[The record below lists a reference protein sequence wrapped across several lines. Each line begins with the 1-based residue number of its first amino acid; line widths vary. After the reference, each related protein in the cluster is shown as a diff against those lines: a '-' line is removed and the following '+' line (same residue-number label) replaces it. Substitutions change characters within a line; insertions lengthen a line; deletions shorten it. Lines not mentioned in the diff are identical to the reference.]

1 MQGEMV
7 LRSRMWWQEVV
18 PGDWYVFG
26 MPESLVK
33 ERYLALLA
41 ALEELSTRGPM
52 ATLSDITAQLKAVGY
67 HDPLP
72 EAELRALLDQL
83 LAWKFAEP
91 FHDYAAPLRSL
102 QGLSARE
109 EAWAL
114 TQRGRGVV
122 AAVRTAVV
130 DVVRALQLPSRLLDG
145 VQDTLREILGHLKDD
160 HGRLPGDLEDVRTRI
175 DELQRV
181 TADFYA
187 ALARMV
193 QSDVTDN
200 DVFGDNRDRVVEA
213 LRQFPREYGRGLP
226 RVEAALAEL
235 REAGF
240 ARTVEAAAGHAGLL
254 DVADQQHWIDE
265 RIRRLTDL
273 DAWFQPDGTVHRL
286 IDSASGAV
294 HTLLVAI
301 DRRYMAR
308 RRGSDLGVDFRA
320 LAYSL
325 YRQPDD
331 FEARRVY
338 AAAFGDWPAWHAVI
352 GAGEE
357 DVAHATPAHSGTG
370 RHQVEVTLREH
381 ERHGRT
387 SGRPRKV
394 PDTSADR
401 AAAHAQAQAL
411 AQRRRYLAGLLA
423 TDGEVG
429 LEFLGQLPFEAAL
442 ILFNA
447 VEVALSQYHPQDGLG
462 RATVDEAGLEVTVR
476 PGRPHITVTVE
487 LAEGR
492 LSGPE
497 LWLSVTPQG
506 HTSSV
511 DRAAAP
517 RAAGQNWSV
526 A

>member
-1 MQGEMV
+1 MV

-18 PGDWYVFG
+18 PGDWHVFG
-26 MPESLVK
+26 TPEGLVK

-52 ATLSDITAQLKAVGY
+52 ATLSDIAAHLKAIGY

-72 EAELRALLDQL
+72 EPELRALLDQL
-83 LAWKFAEP
+83 QAWQFAEP

-114 TQRGRGVV
+114 TQRGRGIV

-145 VQDTLREILGHLKDD
+145 VEHTLREILDHLKED
-160 HGRLPGDLEDVRTRI
+160 HGRLPGDLENVRTRI

-187 ALARMV
+187 ALAKMV
-193 QSDVTDN
+193 QSDITDN
-200 DVFGDNRDRVVEA
+200 DVFGENRDRVVEA

-226 RVEAALAEL
+226 RVETALADL
-235 REAGF
+235 RAAGF
-240 ARTVEAAAGHAGLL
+240 ARTVEAAVEHAGLL

-265 RIRRLTDL
+265 RIRRLSDL
-273 DAWFQPDGTVHRL
+273 DAWFKPDGTVHRL

-308 RRGSDLGVDFRA
+308 RRGTDLGVDFRA

-325 YRQPDD
+325 YRQPDGA
-331 FEARRVY
+331 EARRVY

-352 GAGEE
+352 GTGEE
-357 DVAHATPAHSGTG
+357 DVAHGTPAPAGAP
-370 RHQVEVTLREH
+370 RHQAEVTLREH
-381 ERHGRT
+381 ERHGPAT
-387 SGRPRKV
+387 GRPRKV
-394 PDTSADR
+394 PDTTADR
-401 AAAHAQAQAL
+401 AAAHAQAQAA
-411 AQRRRYLAGLLA
+411 AQRRRRLAALLA
-423 TDGEVG
+423 TDGEVD
-429 LEFLGQLPFEAAL
+429 LQHLAQLPFDAAL
-442 ILFNA
+442 ILLNA
-447 VEVALSQYHPQDGLG
+447 VEVALSQYHPQDGMG

-476 PGRPHITVTVE
+476 PGRPHTTVTVD

-492 LSGPE
+492 LSGPD
-497 LWLSVTPQG
+497 LRLSVTPQG
-506 HTSSV
+506 QMPAMHRPAGPGT
-511 DRAAAP
+511 
-517 RAAGQNWSV
+517 AGQKRSV

>member
-1 MQGEMV
+1 M
-7 LRSRMWWQEVV
+7 
-18 PGDWYVFG
+18 
-26 MPESLVK
+26 
-33 ERYLALLA
+33 
-41 ALEELSTRGPM
+41 
-52 ATLSDITAQLKAVGY
+52 
-67 HDPLP
+67 
-72 EAELRALLDQL
+72 
-83 LAWKFAEP
+83 
-91 FHDYAAPLRSL
+91 
-102 QGLSARE
+102 
-109 EAWAL
+109 
-114 TQRGRGVV
+114 

-240 ARTVEAAAGHAGLL
+240 ARTVEAATGHAGLL

-352 GAGEE
+352 GASEE
-357 DVAHATPAHSGTG
+357 DVAHGTPAHSGTG

-394 PDTSADR
+394 PDTSAER

-429 LEFLGQLPFEAAL
+429 LEYLGQLPFEAAL
-442 ILFNA
+442 ILLNA

-511 DRAAAP
+511 NRAVP